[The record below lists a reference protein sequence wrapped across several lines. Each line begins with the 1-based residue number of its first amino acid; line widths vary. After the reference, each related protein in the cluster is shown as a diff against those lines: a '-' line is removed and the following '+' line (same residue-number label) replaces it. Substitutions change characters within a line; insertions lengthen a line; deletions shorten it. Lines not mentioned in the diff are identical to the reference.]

1 MHPDAVNQNTPEPG
15 WEFKPGDNTAAPSAE
30 QTAEYNA
37 LAGSAPTPAPAAEP
51 VADKTKELS
60 VSWTASEFVLH
71 QKNSG
76 WYIAWALCSV
86 VGVALVYFI
95 TREIFSSVLVAIILL
110 AFGIYSGRK
119 PRTLQYQADGEG
131 VHIGSKTYPYNDFKS
146 FALID
151 EGVFNSISLV
161 PMKRFMPAIS
171 MYYDPRDEEHVLTVL
186 SAYLPFE
193 EGKKDAIDRL
203 MHRIRF

>member
-1 MHPDAVNQNTPEPG
+1 MRPTNDLANRPLQPLGYSSVHEHCGFTQAEQGDYIRESVAFTVADEYNTLMHPDAVNQNTPEPG

-86 VGVALVYFI
+86 VGVALVYCI

-110 AFGIYSGRK
+110 ALGLIEE
-119 PRTLQYQADGEG
+119 DG
-131 VHIGSKTYPYNDFKS
+131 VAVLIGSVVGVLAVGWNLFLVLGGVVLVETLIKTWF
-146 FALID
+146 
-151 EGVFNSISLV
+151 
-161 PMKRFMPAIS
+161 
-171 MYYDPRDEEHVLTVL
+171 
-186 SAYLPFE
+186 
-193 EGKKDAIDRL
+193 
-203 MHRIRF
+203 